1 MQAYQFFEAS
11 MLVCF
16 GLSWP
21 TAIIKTLR
29 SKNVASMS
37 VAFFWLIFVGYACG
51 IFFKLLGK
59 FDWVF
64 FFYLLNLSMVG
75 LEIMLYYRYRK
86 PTQHVS

>member
-1 MQAYQFFEAS
+1 MQAYQFFEAG
-11 MLVCF
+11 MLICF

-21 TAIIKTLR
+21 MAIFKTWR

-37 VAFFWLIFVGYACG
+37 IAFFWLIFTGYACG
-51 IFFKLLGK
+51 LLFKILGK

-64 FFYLLNLSMVG
+64 LFYLTNLLMVG

-86 PTQHVS
+86 LPTP